1 MERDIVINNNAANI
15 EIFTRPFR
23 WNWTKIHRRTERNRR
38 ESFVEMRAFTL
49 GSAAT
54 FVPFLLTWPKTQC
67 GGVVCRGVF
76 EASYWRCGGRGRGGR
91 SFVPLPSGEK
101 IGLDIGLF
109 FDRFSI
115 IFR

>member
-1 MERDIVINNNAANI
+1 MELDENPSKKRKKSTRIVRGDARVYVTIGRDVCAISFNLAEDPMWWSRVS
-15 EIFTRPFR
+15 RGFR
-23 WNWTKIHRRTERNRR
+23 GLLLEMWR
-38 ESFVEMRAFTL
+38 EGES
-49 GSAAT
+49 
-54 FVPFLLTWPKTQC
+54 
-67 GGVVCRGVF
+67 
-76 EASYWRCGGRGRGGR
+76 